1 MREAGNSHFL
11 VKFSCKLLLALIV
24 ALALVNRAA
33 DARAETELKF
43 TASDASI
50 GDQFG
55 RSVAI
60 SGDTAVVGAP
70 GNDDDGLGSGS
81 VYVYQQDFFGNWSE
95 VTSIT
100 ASDAAANDQFGI
112 SVAIEGDTVL
122 VGAHYDDDAGDLSGS
137 AYVYQRDEGGADNWG
152 EVAKLTA
159 LDATAGGYFGGSV
172 AVSGNT
178 ALVGAIGDANAGAWS
193 GSAYVYQRDEG
204 GVNNWGQLTK
214 LVALDAAASAYF
226 GYSVAISSDTA
237 VVGADGD
244 DGSGSAYVYQRD
256 EGGLNN
262 WGQLAKLTASDA
274 VAGGHFGWSVAASAD
289 TVIVGAF
296 GDDDA
301 GASSGSAYL
310 YQQDLGGAGNWGE
323 LAKLTAS
330 DANAGD
336 LFGQSVAI
344 SGNTVVVGAY
354 GNDDAGGFSGSA
366 YVHHLNA
373 GGAGNWGQLFKLTAS
388 DAATYDYFGRS
399 VAISDGQVIVGA
411 HDDDDAGNNSGSA
424 YLYSE
429 LLVCGDGVLQ
439 PNAGE
444 DCDDGNTVN
453 LDGCSAICSTN
464 ETCGDGLIDPG
475 EVCDDGGES
484 AACDAD
490 CTVADC
496 GDQTVNLTAGEQ
508 CDDGGESAS
517 CDADCTVAF
526 CGDSTFNAT
535 AGEQCDVG
543 GESATCDADCS
554 AAVCG
559 DQTVNGSAGETCDD
573 GGESATCDADCTPV
587 ECGDYTVNA
596 SAGEQCDDGNMLP
609 GDGCDNCMWVPPT
622 TTVTVSPT
630 TTLNT
635 TTTTTTTTLPACSG
649 SLGIDQ
655 CKLKAKFRKIETKPD
670 KLVVSC
676 KVLDASAAVDGI
688 DPSVEQM
695 LFSLDD
701 AGGVCFTT
709 TTDPADCVEKKGSF
723 KCKPPRGTV
732 PYVQVKIKPDR
743 RNPGSYKLKY
753 KAKDADIQCLDL
765 AETPWTMGL
774 EVGDDCGQAACPST
788 GRRIECFSM
797 PDLFIHSDDISFVSK
812 NGDPSL
818 FNQAE
823 VGDTIVL
830 GGQFHNS
837 ASGGTAIDI
846 TGTVYI
852 ELGFDRIELGT
863 FQVNTMVSGETRT
876 IDIIPNPLLPVP
888 VVNLGNGQFSW
899 IVTQPSL
906 WLHDFCYE
914 ITGSVLT
921 DSSPVDNTACRSLT
935 VGGP

>member
-1 MREAGNSHFL
+1 MREAGNSLFL

-24 ALALVNRAA
+24 ALALVNRAT
-33 DARAETELKF
+33 DARAQAELKF

-81 VYVYQQDFFGNWSE
+81 VYVYQQDFFGNWIE

-137 AYVYQRDEGGADNWG
+137 AYVYQRDEGGAGNWG

-159 LDATAGGYFGGSV
+159 LDASAGGYFGGSV

-244 DGSGSAYVYQRD
+244 DLSGSAYVYQRD

-274 VAGGHFGWSVAASAD
+274 IAGGHFGWSVAASAD

-296 GDDDA
+296 GAADA

-475 EVCDDGGES
+475 EVCDHGGES
-484 AACDAD
+484 ASCDAD
-490 CTVADC
+490 CTAAFC

-508 CDDGGESAS
+508 CDDG
-517 CDADCTVAF
+517 
-526 CGDSTFNAT
+526 NI
-535 AGEQCDVG
+535 
-543 GESATCDADCS
+543 
-554 AAVCG
+554 
-559 DQTVNGSAGETCDD
+559 
-573 GGESATCDADCTPV
+573 
-587 ECGDYTVNA
+587 
-596 SAGEQCDDGNMLP
+596 LP

-695 LFSLDD
+695 LFSMDD

-723 KCKPPRGTV
+723 KCKPPKGTV

-812 NGDPSL
+812 NGDTTP
-818 FNQAE
+818 FAQAE

-830 GGQFHNS
+830 GGQLHNS
-837 ASGGTAIDI
+837 ASGGTATDI

-852 ELGFDRIELGT
+852 ELGYDRIELGT

-888 VVNLGNGQFSW
+888 AVNLGNGQFSW

>member
-1 MREAGNSHFL
+1 MREAGNSLFL

-24 ALALVNRAA
+24 ALALVNRAT
-33 DARAETELKF
+33 DARAQAELKF

-81 VYVYQQDFFGNWSE
+81 VYVYQQDFFGNWIE

-137 AYVYQRDEGGADNWG
+137 AYVYQRDEGGAGNWG

-159 LDATAGGYFGGSV
+159 LDASAGGYFGGSV

-244 DGSGSAYVYQRD
+244 DLSGSAYVYQRD

-274 VAGGHFGWSVAASAD
+274 IAGGHFGWSVAASAD

-296 GDDDA
+296 GAADA

-475 EVCDDGGES
+475 EVCDHGGES
-484 AACDAD
+484 ASCDAD
-490 CTVADC
+490 CTAAFC

-508 CDDGGESAS
+508 CDDG
-517 CDADCTVAF
+517 
-526 CGDSTFNAT
+526 NI
-535 AGEQCDVG
+535 
-543 GESATCDADCS
+543 
-554 AAVCG
+554 
-559 DQTVNGSAGETCDD
+559 
-573 GGESATCDADCTPV
+573 
-587 ECGDYTVNA
+587 
-596 SAGEQCDDGNMLP
+596 LP

-695 LFSLDD
+695 LFSMDD

-812 NGDPSL
+812 NGDTTP
-818 FNQAE
+818 FAQAE
-823 VGDTIVL
+823 VGACW
-830 GGQFHNS
+830 GGS
-837 ASGGTAIDI
+837 ST
-846 TGTVYI
+846 
-852 ELGFDRIELGT
+852 
-863 FQVNTMVSGETRT
+863 TRRQA
-876 IDIIPNPLLPVP
+876 VR
-888 VVNLGNGQFSW
+888 
-899 IVTQPSL
+899 QPISR
-906 WLHDFCYE
+906 
-914 ITGSVLT
+914 V
-921 DSSPVDNTACRSLT
+921 RSI
-935 VGGP
+935 

>member
-1 MREAGNSHFL
+1 MREAGNSLFL

-24 ALALVNRAA
+24 ALALVNRAT
-33 DARAETELKF
+33 DARAQAELKF

-81 VYVYQQDFFGNWSE
+81 VYVYQQDFFGNWIE

-137 AYVYQRDEGGADNWG
+137 AYVYQRDEGGAGNWG

-159 LDATAGGYFGGSV
+159 LDASAGGYFGGSV

-244 DGSGSAYVYQRD
+244 DLSGSAYVYQRD

-274 VAGGHFGWSVAASAD
+274 IAGGHFGWSVAASAD

-296 GDDDA
+296 GAADA

-475 EVCDDGGES
+475 EVCDHGGES
-484 AACDAD
+484 ASCDAD
-490 CTVADC
+490 CTAAFC

-508 CDDGGESAS
+508 CDDG
-517 CDADCTVAF
+517 
-526 CGDSTFNAT
+526 NI
-535 AGEQCDVG
+535 
-543 GESATCDADCS
+543 
-554 AAVCG
+554 
-559 DQTVNGSAGETCDD
+559 
-573 GGESATCDADCTPV
+573 
-587 ECGDYTVNA
+587 
-596 SAGEQCDDGNMLP
+596 LP

-695 LFSLDD
+695 LFSMDD

-812 NGDPSL
+812 NGDTTP
-818 FNQAE
+818 FAQAE

-830 GGQFHNS
+830 GGQLHNS
-837 ASGGTAIDI
+837 ASGGTATDI

-852 ELGFDRIELGT
+852 ELGYDRIELGT

-888 VVNLGNGQFSW
+888 AVNLGNGQFSW